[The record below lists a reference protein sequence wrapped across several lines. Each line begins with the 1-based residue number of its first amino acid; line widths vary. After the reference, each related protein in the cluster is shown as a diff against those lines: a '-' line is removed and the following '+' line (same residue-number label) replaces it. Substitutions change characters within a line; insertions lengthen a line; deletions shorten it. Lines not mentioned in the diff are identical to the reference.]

1 MTAYPR
7 CALLACA
14 SIVATWSN
22 LGIAA
27 PATVDPAATAP
38 FNIDLPTALRLA
50 QADNID
56 VQLARERINE
66 ARANHASAVEKFLPW
81 VTVGASYRRHEGRTQ
96 AVDGT
101 LLDVDKQ
108 SASIGPTVTAQIDLG
123 DAWFSTLAARQ
134 TITAADAALHAQQQQ
149 ATFKAASGY
158 FELLKAKA
166 LVDASRD
173 ALTTSQTYE
182 QQLQAGFNAG
192 VIFKGDW
199 LRVQTQTQRYQS
211 AVLQAQQQQRL
222 ASAQLAE
229 TLHLDPTVELAPQDS
244 DLLPIALMHAEST
257 QAALVQQALEGRAEL
272 QQNQAQVQAARA
284 ENKGALYG
292 PLIPSLGVQAFV
304 GQFGGGPDRASGNF
318 AGSRDYY
325 LGLNWRFGPGGLFDF
340 GRGRASR
347 SKVHSA
353 ELSLEKATDTVKR
366 EVVEAQARVAVSTQ
380 LLSASSNSLAAAT
393 ETLRLTRD
401 RKQLGV
407 GLVLEDIQA
416 QQELL
421 RARVDYLNAIT
432 DHNKAQYQLSEAL
445 GSL

>member
-1 MTAYPR
+1 MMMPLSRPTILLWLTIGSW
-7 CALLACA
+7 CAT
-14 SIVATWSN
+14 S
-22 LGIAA
+22 
-27 PATVDPAATAP
+27 PAAQAPSPAASASAP

-50 QADNID
+50 HADNID

-108 SASIGPTVTAQIDLG
+108 SASIGPTLTAQIDFG
-123 DAWFSTLAARQ
+123 DAWFSTLAAKQ
-134 TITAADAALHAQQQQ
+134 TVTAADAALQAQQQQ

-166 LVDASRD
+166 LVDAARES
-173 ALTTSQTYE
+173 LTTSEAYE

-222 ASAQLAE
+222 ASAQLAQI
-229 TLHLDPTVELAPQDS
+229 LHLDPTVELAPQDG
-244 DLLPIALMHAEST
+244 DLLPIALMHADSQT
-257 QAALVQQALEGRAEL
+257 TLVQQALEGRAEL
-272 QQNQAQVQAARA
+272 RQSQAQLQAART

-292 PLIPSLGVQAFV
+292 PLFPSLGVQAFV
-304 GQFGGGPDRASGNF
+304 GEFGGGPDRAGGNF

-340 GRGRASR
+340 GRGRATR
-347 SKVHSA
+347 SKVRSA

-366 EVVEAQARVAVSTQ
+366 EVVEAQAKVAASMQVLT
-380 LLSASSNSLAAAT
+380 ASSNSLAAAT

-407 GLVLEDIQA
+407 GIVLEDIQA

-421 RARVDYLNAIT
+421 RAREDYLNAIT